1 MYEAAHGNLR
11 IFTISRGESRELT
24 TGTDSSWS
32 PEGYWIAYHDRDNY
46 YVIRPSGEDK
56 RKLFHKTRVVSA
68 LYWSPDSRFIA
79 YVRQDFFALDVEFY
93 HLMVR
98 RLEDGDEDWVANGV
112 ACCIGYQWVT
122 NKELLPIVQA
132 QAAQK

>member
-1 MYEAAHGNLR
+1 
-11 IFTISRGESRELT
+11 
-24 TGTDSSWS
+24 
-32 PEGYWIAYHDRDNY
+32 
-46 YVIRPSGEDK
+46 
-56 RKLFHKTRVVSA
+56 VVSA

-79 YVRQDFFALDVEFY
+79 YVHQDFFALDVEFY